1 MHYTYM
7 LRCKDNTY
15 YTGYTNNLEKRMKAH
30 NEGKGAKYTRGRGP
44 VELIYYEEFEDKTSA
59 MSREYEI
66 KRLTRNEKEVL
77 RQEWE
82 KNNRSIINGM
92 INSEIKGLESK
103 GER

>member
-1 MHYTYM
+1 
-7 LRCKDNTY
+7 
-15 YTGYTNNLEKRMKAH
+15 MKAH